1 MKRNR
6 GLLLLVTMVMLILSV
21 ALSGCGGSTPASPS
35 ASASESAKPSEKP
48 AESTASATETSAAPD
63 EGSLAANYPELDLG
77 QTVTI
82 NAYQLGATPKD
93 RDRVVDAINEILKP
107 QVNTTL
113 KLNFIDW
120 GDIATKY
127 SLILAGGEDVDLVFT
142 APWNYYYQESAK
154 GAFME
159 ITDDFLAKAMPLTK
173 ESQVAE
179 SWDSVKING
188 KIYGVPKNVMT
199 PEHKFVAIRED
210 LRLKH
215 SIPDL
220 KDWASYEN
228 YLVAIA
234 EKETPV
240 SGVFGIAAAG
250 GNAELVRIWMQQY
263 GMFDGTNA
271 QVGPFAYLY
280 NDGKIPA
287 KEDFFVYWDSEYMR
301 DFAKRMKYLV
311 EKGAWSQDALSG
323 TVSDDD
329 SFANGLGASIA
340 WNGSVY
346 TYGKKAEESVP
357 GAVAAYYDLTPNSV
371 VHAENY
377 NNGIMAIAAASKNPE
392 RTGMVLDLLKNYTP
406 LYRLYVGGFEGE
418 HYIVTEDGLR
428 DKGPKADDYGWDN
441 CGWGIRR
448 DDLLTKANEDPREA
462 TLNATFT
469 SRMVV
474 PPTNGFVFDQVPVK
488 NEMAAVQAVIDEYR
502 PMLELGMVDDVDAS
516 IDEMLARM
524 DQSGLE
530 DVRTEFFRQYDAWLA
545 TK

>member
-6 GLLLLVTMVMLILSV
+6 AISLLIVLVMLMSIVTLT
-21 ALSGCGGSTPASPS
+21 GCGDSTTAP
-35 ASASESAKPSEKP
+35 PSEPMNTTESP
-48 AESTASATETSAAPD
+48 AESVAVESETTAAPD
-63 EGSLAANYPELDLG
+63 EGSLAANYPALDLKKPY
-77 QTVTI
+77 TVNI
-82 NAYQLGATPKD
+82 YQLGAAPKD
-93 RDRVVDAINEILKP
+93 KDRVVDAINEILQP
-107 QVNTTL
+107 QVNTSI

-142 APWNYYYQESAK
+142 APWNYYYQETAK

-159 ITDDFLAKAMPLTK
+159 ITDEFLSKAMPLTK
-173 ESQVAE
+173 ESQVPE
-179 SWDSVKING
+179 SWDSVKVNG

-215 SIPDL
+215 TLPEP
-220 KDWASYEN
+220 KDWTSYEN
-228 YLVAIA
+228 YLVGIA
-234 EKETPV
+234 EKETPT
-240 SGVFGIAAAG
+240 SGIFGIAAAG

-263 GMFDGTNA
+263 GMFDGANS

-287 KEDFFVYWDSEYMR
+287 KEDFFVYWDSPYMR
-301 DFAKRMKYLV
+301 DFAKRMKYLA
-311 EKGAWSQDALSG
+311 ENGAWSQDALSG

-346 TYGKKAEESVP
+346 RYGERAEENVS
-357 GAVAAYYDLTPNSV
+357 GAVAAYYDLTPNSI

-377 NNGIMAIAAASKNPE
+377 NNGIMAIAAASKDQE
-392 RTGMVLDLLKNYTP
+392 RTGMVLDLLKNYSP

-418 HYIVTEDGLR
+418 HYVVTEDGLR
-428 DKGPKADDYGWDN
+428 DKGPKADDYGWDT

-448 DDLLTKANEDPREA
+448 NDLLQVANEDPRETA
-462 TLNATFT
+462 LNATFT

-474 PPTNGFVFDQVPVK
+474 PPTNGFSFDQVPVK

-502 PMLELGMVDDVDAS
+502 PMLELGVVDDVDAS
-516 IDEMLARM
+516 IDEMLDRM
-524 DQSGLE
+524 YQSGLE
-530 DVRTEFFRQYDAWLA
+530 DVKAEFFRQYDAWLA